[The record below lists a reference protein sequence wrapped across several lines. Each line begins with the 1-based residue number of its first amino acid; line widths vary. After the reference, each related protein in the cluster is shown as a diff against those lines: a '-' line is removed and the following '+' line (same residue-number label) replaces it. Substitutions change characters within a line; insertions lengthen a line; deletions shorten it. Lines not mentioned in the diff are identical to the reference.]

1 MTFQQL
7 KYVIK
12 IVETGSISAAAKELY
27 VSQPSLSKAV
37 MELEDELNVT
47 LFIREKTGIRLTD
60 DGSKFLV
67 HARQVMDQMELLER
81 DFSEQASD
89 KKKFSVAS
97 QHYNFVLR
105 AFADTIKEY
114 GGDEYEFCLKEL
126 QTSRVIEEVKSG
138 QSEIGIIYMS
148 KFNNEIIKKTLRNEG
163 LDFEVMFRAEPHVC
177 ISRKNPLADKEKI
190 TFEDLKDMTR
200 ISYDQ
205 KVDDSFFFYEELYST
220 SSSLKDIIVT
230 DKASLVYLLN
240 EIDSYTISTAVLN
253 KHLEQSG
260 AVTVPL
266 DCDEYMDIAYIYL
279 AGRPIS
285 EVGKAL
291 VELAEKYGK
300 N

>member
-37 MELEDELNVT
+37 MELEDELNTT

-60 DGSKFLV
+60 DGTKFLV
-67 HARQVMDQMELLER
+67 HARPVLDQMELMKKE
-81 DFSEQASD
+81 FSETASN
-89 KKKFSVAS
+89 KKMFSVAS
-97 QHYNFVLR
+97 QHYNFVLA
-105 AFADTIKEY
+105 AFASIVKEF
-114 GGDEYEFCLKEL
+114 GGEHYEFSLKEL
-126 QTSRVIEEVKSG
+126 PTSRIIEDVKTG

-148 KFNNEIIKKTLRNEG
+148 KFNHEIIKKTLRKEG
-163 LDFEVMFRAEPHVC
+163 LDYKIMFRAEPHVC
-177 ISRKNPLADKEKI
+177 ISKDNPLAGRDKI
-190 TFEDLKDMTR
+190 TFDDIKNIPR

-205 KVDDSFFFYEELYST
+205 KVDDSFFFYEELFSDFST
-220 SSSLKDIIVT
+220 SKDIIVT

-240 EIDSYTISTAVLN
+240 ELNAYTISTAILSEN
-253 KHLEQSG
+253 LQQAG

-266 DCDEYMDIAYIYL
+266 VCDEYMDIAYIHL

-285 EVGKAL
+285 EIGERL
-291 VELAEKYGK
+291 IELASK
-300 N
+300 